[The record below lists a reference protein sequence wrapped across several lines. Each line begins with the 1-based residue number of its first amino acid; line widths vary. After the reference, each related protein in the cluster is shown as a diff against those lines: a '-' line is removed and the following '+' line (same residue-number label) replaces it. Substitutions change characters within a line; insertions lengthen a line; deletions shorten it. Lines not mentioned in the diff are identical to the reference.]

1 MFNTKPAPRTIYIVT
16 VPPTWEQG
24 SYTTRVR
31 ATYYESYRQAALSDY
46 NSARAHDG
54 LPPIKRM
61 PRGTKYT
68 REQD

>member
-1 MFNTKPAPRTIYIVT
+1 MVK

-24 SYTTRVR
+24 SYYTHASDR
-31 ATYYESYRQAALSDY
+31 ADALSQY

-61 PRGTKYT
+61 PNGTKYT
-68 REQD
+68 SVKEAFENP